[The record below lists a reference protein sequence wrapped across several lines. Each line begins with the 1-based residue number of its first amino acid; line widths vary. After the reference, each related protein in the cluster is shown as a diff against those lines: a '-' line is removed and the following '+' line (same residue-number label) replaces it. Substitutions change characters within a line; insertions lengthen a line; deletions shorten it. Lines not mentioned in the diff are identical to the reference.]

1 MSSMES
7 EDADLSVT
15 LIVPKRVAQAGD
27 LILAVVTLCNHG
39 PGAATSITARISVPR
54 GLSVLDAS
62 EGEIDD
68 GGAAAT
74 LRVSEMPCE
83 GRRHWDVRV
92 QVREG
97 TADGDYP
104 VVAEVECTSNDPEP
118 DNDVD
123 RKTVRVRG
131 RTVRN
136 P

>member
-27 LILAVVTLCNHG
+27 RILAVVTLCNHG
-39 PGAATSITARISVPR
+39 PGAASSITARISVPH
-54 GLSVLDAS
+54 GLSVLDVS

-74 LRVSEMPCE
+74 LRLSEMPRE

-92 QVREG
+92 QVHEA
-97 TADGDYP
+97 TADGD
-104 VVAEVECTSNDPEP
+104 
-118 DNDVD
+118 
-123 RKTVRVRG
+123 
-131 RTVRN
+131 
-136 P
+136 